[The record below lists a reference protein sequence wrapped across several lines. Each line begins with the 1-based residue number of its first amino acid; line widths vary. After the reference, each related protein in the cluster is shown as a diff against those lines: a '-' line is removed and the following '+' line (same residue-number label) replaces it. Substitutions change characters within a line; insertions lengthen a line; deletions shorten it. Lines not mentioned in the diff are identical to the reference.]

1 VSKGPIFADNAQWG
15 QRYAKFSAPLSKR
28 VPALSGLALPVFLL
42 MDAFLNRTKY
52 DSFLGLEALHLRAW
66 LPMNIR
72 AFIAAV
78 EYHYQ
83 VPAFVKASGDP
94 RLIGVLDGIVEAYAG
109 ERGFMGTHR
118 CVYLRISSVSKKY
131 QSANKAPRQ
140 SLWLFGSSRK
150 DRTKRDKRK
159 CGFI

>member
-1 VSKGPIFADNAQWG
+1 
-15 QRYAKFSAPLSKR
+15 
-28 VPALSGLALPVFLL
+28 

-52 DSFLGLEALHLRAW
+52 DSFLGREALHLRAW

-83 VPAFVKASGDP
+83 IPAYVKASGDP
-94 RLIGVLDGIVEAYAG
+94 RLIGVLEGIVEAYAG

-118 CVYLRISSVSKKY
+118 CETSPVFRALKVSLPTDLIS
-131 QSANKAPRQ
+131 RQ
-140 SLWLFGSSRK
+140 SLWLLGSSCKNRA
-150 DRTKRDKRK
+150 KRDQRK
-159 CGFI
+159 CGIS